1 MKQVKVKVSRVAG
14 MAVLLAVIIGLTPI
28 LSIVPLFGQGVMPAH
43 AAEETKWVLQDKD
56 TKAPVATFQ
65 KDVPQSDG
73 GLVKYDVTTSG
84 TTLYYRTQV
93 IKAGKVTS
101 DSTYTWTFGQPP
113 RELTPGQTVEL
124 TIQGK
129 VSGNVSA
136 IGVPARYTYHADYVE
151 NFRDKS
157 ADEIANLRLNSTSRE
172 LSAVLRFTT
181 PPIPPIGR
189 GGQITLVAEV
199 PTIQNVVGTPGQFVW
214 IYRVPEETPP
224 ASPTEELSLKF
235 YHPFEYFKA
244 GTGATIAPAG
254 DVVATSK
261 SSKPLVVVF
270 YVDPETPGPTELGKN
285 LYEVLFSAPG
295 LTPTG
300 MRIKEQPLSRKYLG
314 AEITD
319 AKGEA
324 RVNLIRWISST
335 AFSEALLKQNFKDDQ
350 GKISGTVRAGVY
362 NRETEVMETVASVS
376 VEFNAIAKILR
387 ISGKGLSTEYK
398 ALYVKEKGGRP
409 WGPGRVRVK
418 RQTTFPH
425 FDYEA
430 VEEGFTLMPEDIVDI
445 DADVEVEIAWVTG
458 EKVIARIPR
467 TKNIG
472 DVEDG
477 ELNSHARMVLLSNR
491 YQSGFKTGTERV
503 LGLAIEKV
511 KESVAGQVKDSSWEM
526 LIETVPWV
534 GGPKKLWDF
543 GVVVWEFVSE
553 ALEDGDWSKMHEMQK
568 IVIRSKVIIEN
579 TGNALRV
586 YNIEGAPSIET
597 RAGGEVTLDNGKMV
611 TVSDDGKLGSPQT
624 FNVKAVEGEF
634 YNNSGI
640 SGSSSPAKSNSSAL
654 LYALGI
660 AALFVVTLVVFGILR
675 KRKNA

>member
-1 MKQVKVKVSRVAG
+1 

-43 AAEETKWVLQDKD
+43 AAEVTKWVLQDKD

-157 ADEIANLRLNSTSRE
+157 TDEIANLRLNSTSRE

-244 GTGATIAPAG
+244 GTGATIEPAG

-270 YVDPETPGPTELGKN
+270 YVDPETPGPTETGKN
-285 LYEVLFSAPG
+285 LYGVLVSAPG

-300 MRIKEQPLSRKYLG
+300 MRIKEQPLGRKYLG

-324 RVNLIRWISST
+324 RVNLLYLMNPWT
-335 AFSEALLKQNFKDDQ
+335 FSEELLKQNYKDDK
-350 GKISGTVRAGVY
+350 GRVSGTVWAGVY
-362 NRETEVMETVASVS
+362 NRETEVMEPAASIT
-376 VEFNAIAKILR
+376 VEFTAMAKILK
-387 ISGKGLSTEYK
+387 ISGKGIDDGYK
-398 ALYVKEKGGRP
+398 ASYVKQYNIP
-409 WGPGRVRVK
+409 WGPGRVRVQ
-418 RQTTFPH
+418 RHTAFPH
-425 FDYEA
+425 FDYIP
-430 VEEGFTLMPEDIVDI
+430 VEDGFFLMPWDVIDI
-445 DADVEVEIAWVTG
+445 DADVAVEIAWVTG
-458 EKVIARIPR
+458 EKVIARVPR
-467 TKNIG
+467 TKKVVDTKG
-472 DVEDG
+472 QEVEEG
-477 ELNSHARMVLLSNR
+477 NTHTRVVLVGPR
-491 YQSGFKTGTERV
+491 QDSGFKTSTERV
-503 LGLAIEKV
+503 VGLAVEKIKNKV
-511 KESVAGQVKDSSWEM
+511 EETAKETGWEL

-543 GVVVWEFVSE
+543 GVVVYEFLSE
-553 ALEDGDWSKMHEMQK
+553 ALDNDDFNQVHELER
-568 IVIRSKVIIEN
+568 IVIRSKVVIDN
-579 TGNALRV
+579 TGGGLKV
-586 YNIEGAPSIET
+586 YNFEGSPSIKT
-597 RAGGEVTLDNGKMV
+597 AAGGEVTLANGKMV
-611 TVSDDGKLGSPQT
+611 AVSDDGKLGSPQT
-624 FNVKAVEGEF
+624 FDMKAVEDEF
-634 YNNSGI
+634 YNNTGI
-640 SGSSSPAKSNSSAL
+640 AGSSSPAKSNSSAL

-660 AALFVVTLVVFGILR
+660 AALFVVALVVFGILR